1 MTALRRRKK
10 CPKPPVLAE
19 PAAWGWCMEDDC
31 WLFAAEIFRYEQ
43 INHVVDGLRVGA
55 RVDAGREPVGI
66 RAGEVFLQRVKIAA
80 VAELNMIGRS
90 HRVVAEEQIGKF
102 ARIVGGLVY
111 IAGKRR
117 SISCPL

>member
-1 MTALRRRKK
+1 MFLF
-10 CPKPPVLAE
+10 LASDLASYVTGAVISVDGAAQTVNNAEAAGSME
-19 PAAWGWCMEDDC
+19 PAAWGWCMEDGR

-43 INHVVDGLRVGA
+43 VNHVVDGLRVGA

-90 HRVVAEEQIGKF
+90 HRVVAEEQY
-102 ARIVGGLVY
+102 R
-111 IAGKRR
+111 
-117 SISCPL
+117 